1 MHLGR
6 TYLNRIDDG
15 DTGKITIHC
24 YLREAKG
31 SQVVK
36 EIEQQKSR
44 NKLRS
49 YRYEKNF
56 GSIKAILLEAVSLA
70 TL

>member
-36 EIEQQKSR
+36 EIEQQK
-44 NKLRS
+44 
-49 YRYEKNF
+49 E
-56 GSIKAILLEAVSLA
+56 
-70 TL
+70 